1 MTTKNFFIFQAL
13 VSLVYGIQLL
23 FVPSMLVSVFTSQ
36 TLEVTSV
43 LDVISRGYGTLL
55 TAVGIAYW
63 TARDAGASIARRSML
78 LMPAIGNTLVTIVH
92 IRAILQGTENALG
105 WTTVL
110 ITAVLA
116 VWSGLLWSKDAAATN
131 LS

>member
-1 MTTKNFFIFQAL
+1 MTTKNFFIFQAF

-23 FVPSMLVSVFTSQ
+23 FVPSMLAAVFTSQ
-36 TLEVTSV
+36 TLEVSGV
-43 LDVISRGYGTLL
+43 LDIISRGYGTLL

-63 TARDAGASIARRSML
+63 TARDAGASLARRSML
-78 LMPAIGNTLVTIVH
+78 LLPIIGNTLVTIVH

-116 VWSGLLWSKDAAATN
+116 VWSGLLWSKETGAN
-131 LS
+131 LT

>member
-1 MTTKNFFIFQAL
+1 MTTKFFFIAQAL
-13 VSLVYGIQLL
+13 VSLVYGLQLL
-23 FVPSMLVSVFTSQ
+23 FVPTMLEAVFTSQ
-36 TLEVTSV
+36 TLEVSGV
-43 LDVISRGYGTLL
+43 LDIISRGYGTLL

-63 TARDAGASIARRSML
+63 TARDAGASLARRSML
-78 LMPAIGNTLVTIVH
+78 LLPIIGNTLVTIVH

-116 VWSGLLWSKDAAATN
+116 VWAGLLWSKESAATN